1 MTNLYSILKSGD
13 ITLPTHV
20 HIIKAIVFPV
30 VMYRCESWTI
40 KKAEHWRI
48 DAFELWW
55 PRTLENPLDCSTP
68 GFLCLHYHPEFA
80 QTHVHWVGDAIQPSQ
95 PLLSPSAAL
104 SFPASGSFPMNLLFK
119 SGGQS
124 IRASASASVLSMNI
138 QSWFPLGLTGLIF
151 LLSKAL
157 SRGSPVP
164 QLNSINPL
172 ALGLLY
178 GPTFTSVHDYW
189 KNHSFDYIDLCWQS
203 DISAF

>member
-1 MTNLYSILKSGD
+1 MRTRKKLHCSSVTKLCP
-13 ITLPTHV
+13 TLCSP
-20 HIIKAIVFPV
+20 I
-30 VMYRCESWTI
+30 
-40 KKAEHWRI
+40 
-48 DAFELWW
+48 
-55 PRTLENPLDCSTP
+55 DCSTP
-68 GFLCLHYHPEFA
+68 GFPVLYYLPEFA

-95 PLLSPSAAL
+95 PLLSPSPDAL
-104 SFPASGSFPMNLLFK
+104 SFPALGSFPVNPLFK

-138 QSWFPLGLTGLIF
+138 QGWFPLGLTGLIS

-172 ALGLLY
+172 ALSLLY
-178 GPTFTSVHDYW
+178 GPTFTSVPDYW
-189 KNHSFDYIDLCWQS
+189 KNHSFEYTDLCWQS